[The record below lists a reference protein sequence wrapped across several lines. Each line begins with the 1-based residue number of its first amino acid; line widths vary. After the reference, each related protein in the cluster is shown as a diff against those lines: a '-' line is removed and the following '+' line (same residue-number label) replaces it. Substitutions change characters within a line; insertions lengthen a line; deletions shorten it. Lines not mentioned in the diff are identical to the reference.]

1 MRKTIFVFFFSFRG
15 RDSKLQNF
23 QLKVGPSS
31 LQILANKIF
40 NKLSTISQRLNEKKL
55 LENMLFFFIR

>member
-1 MRKTIFVFFFSFRG
+1 MHKTIFVFFFSFRG

-40 NKLSTISQRLNEKKL
+40 NKLSTISQRFNEKKS

>member
-1 MRKTIFVFFFSFRG
+1 MHKTIFVFFFSFRG

-23 QLKVGPSS
+23 KLKVGPSS
-31 LQILANKIF
+31 LQILANKIV
-40 NKLSTISQRLNEKKL
+40 NKLSTISQRLNGKKL

>member
-1 MRKTIFVFFFSFRG
+1 MHKTIFVFFFSFRG

-31 LQILANKIF
+31 LQILANKIV

>member
-1 MRKTIFVFFFSFRG
+1 MHKTIFVFFFSFRG

-40 NKLSTISQRLNEKKL
+40 NKLSTISQRLNEKKS